1 VTQTSGLGRILRQTS
16 ARHGAEDWWTQRLT
30 ALALVPLTL
39 WFCVSMLL
47 TPAMNYFAV
56 RAWMTRPWNTVLLV
70 AFILVAA
77 YHSYLGLRVVVE
89 DYVHEAGMRIGRTL
103 DMTRTCE
110 ELAEV
115 AVNGFADT
123 VAVDLL
129 DEVTQ
134 GEDPER
140 AGRQLRRTAV
150 RGVGAGRLAP
160 VGSVVTA
167 RDGTAQGQ
175 APESRARA
183 SGRTD

>member
-89 DYVHEAGMRIGRTL
+89 DYVHEAGMRIALMLLIRFVYMLSAAGAV
-103 DMTRTCE
+103 
-110 ELAEV
+110 LAVCAV
-115 AVNGFADT
+115 AFGGIA
-123 VAVDLL
+123 
-129 DEVTQ
+129 
-134 GEDPER
+134 
-140 AGRQLRRTAV
+140 
-150 RGVGAGRLAP
+150 
-160 VGSVVTA
+160 
-167 RDGTAQGQ
+167 
-175 APESRARA
+175 
-183 SGRTD
+183 